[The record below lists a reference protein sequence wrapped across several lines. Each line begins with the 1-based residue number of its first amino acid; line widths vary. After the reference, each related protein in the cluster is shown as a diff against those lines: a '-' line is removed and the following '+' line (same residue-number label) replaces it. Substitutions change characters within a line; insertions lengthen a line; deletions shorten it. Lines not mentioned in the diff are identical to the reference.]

1 MNAWLISAV
10 LVVVVAVV
18 TIWRR
23 FFETYHLATVDRGKL
38 YRDGNRGLR
47 EYRNMLRKVRPRTV
61 ITLIDN
67 DEAADPAKPEFAAEE
82 SHLHARPGIRLE
94 KVTITLIDNDEAA
107 DPAKPEFAAEE
118 SHLHARPGIRLEKVT
133 IPLGGWPDA
142 LAIARF
148 LSIATDPAQQPVVV
162 HCAQGVRRTGMMVA
176 AYQMSVLCASKEQ
189 AKQKLLTFGHSQR
202 TVGDVQR
209 FIDVY
214 DPQSRQMR
222 ETFAQSKE

>member
-94 KVTITLIDNDEAA
+94 KVTI
-107 DPAKPEFAAEE
+107 
-118 SHLHARPGIRLEKVT
+118 
-133 IPLGGWPDA
+133 PLGGWPDA

-176 AYQMSVLCASKEQ
+176 AYQMSVLGWSKEQ